1 MNRKDILMKKI
12 SIVLLTLCMLFASVS
27 VMAAEPSGK
36 ALYPVYNDRFNS
48 GWINGRRIGA
58 GMLGE
63 WQKLTPGTDGN
74 SIMFQIGAGEDGDK
88 AAAAVA
94 DGVMPCL
101 DVDNSALQFWL
112 IPYSSD
118 NEWSVGL
125 TCWGLDVRQNNTG
138 YIGGF
143 SAIYVPIADYADIS
157 EGTLNKWQLVT
168 IPLSDIREKGVFDQY
183 SDTQMTEFDWYRVSG
198 IYVTATNRGYTKTT
212 KIAALNDIN
221 VIRYLN
227 EPTGIGIT
235 ETANGGYVSWKLPED
250 AEGTVIYK
258 DGSEIKRVAAPVTSC
273 YLEQGTY
280 ELQSYGADM
289 YSLKEQV
296 TVNNLTADT
305 PVLKGEPTVRNAKFI
320 SDNGKD
326 ILIWDDTA
334 DSKYYYIFRDGKL
347 CARTSLH
354 SAVLTLGENTGYK
367 ITVKG
372 KADAGEMVTVMA
384 TDSTGGGQPYF
395 EQTSAD
401 ENGDF
406 IFSFITETSPSDI
419 KLNCGGN
426 IIDAKTDKDIS
437 CTMQPT
443 ETYSVCG
450 GDENEATQTVEFT
463 SADRE
468 IAISECLYEDS
479 DGNLTNDFY
488 SLSSIEKLNVKIKN
502 NAESKSAALIMGVYD
517 SDNNLIKTSKKDIYL
532 IPGEETYKIDAKI
545 VPAANDG
552 CTVKLFLWDG
562 TGAMEPICKPAAIKN
577 NKQTLK
583 EYTLSV
589 NEEDYQTIKGWGLSP
604 DLTMNY
610 SATAINNLDNWTEAS
625 EALYKDLGATMT
637 RSFLAAKLLEDGKEM
652 GFSYPDELVDIEKIR
667 SAVEE
672 DRISWKDVDATVAQV
687 ARSVRYGINDY
698 IISMSSPPRAMLM
711 YETYYWSDKPYYFL
725 REDCVD
731 LYCDVI
737 LKELDYI
744 TKTNGLPSPTALSLQ
759 NEPENGGYT
768 PRYRPDM
775 YKKMLV
781 ALRKVLNENGYAD
794 VKLFG
799 PECSSYPGTSASAG
813 DSTGIFSKVDREYA
827 DALDIIGVHSYEAGY
842 PSLDKFDEGISQYAN
857 PPEILQEKDKWQTE
871 YCVGD
876 RVETGKNFEMNTA
889 QKEFKILSADIGWG
903 GNNVWYHWAGY
914 YSYYIPL
921 ADRVTE
927 VSHAPKDG
935 EIQFVTMTLGYGV
948 GVEYYKNKTYDM
960 LQMIF
965 KNVPAGSVV
974 KRVTLSDNCTEI
986 VNECKHLTDVVAF
999 ENGNSS
1005 IVALTNDSEE
1015 DLSFEYSNLKGTTA
1029 KCYAIVNGIS
1039 SIADIGTKKVVDG
1052 KVKVVIPKDSI
1063 VLIKTQ

>member
-1 MNRKDILMKKI
+1 MKK
-12 SIVLLTLCMLFASVS
+12 VLLALFTLFVVFSATGAG
-27 VMAAEPSGK
+27 AAEPCGK
-36 ALYPVYNDRFNS
+36 KLYPIYNDAFNM
-48 GWINGRRIGA
+48 GWINKGIGTSRLVESGYPLA
-58 GMLGE
+58 
-63 WQKLTPGTDGN
+63 PDSDGK
-74 SIMFQIGAGEDGDK
+74 SLVFQIRAGQDGDK
-88 AAAAVA
+88 AAG
-94 DGVMPCL
+94 GVTDCIMPCL

-112 IPYSSD
+112 IPYSTD
-118 NEWSVGL
+118 DKWSIGL
-125 TCWGLDVRQNNTG
+125 TCWGLDVRSNAAD

-157 EGTLNKWQLVT
+157 EDTLNKWQLVT
-168 IPLSDIREKGVFDQY
+168 IPLSDIEKKGIFDKY
-183 SDTQMTEFDWYRVSG
+183 LDTQMTEFDWYRVSG
-198 IYVTATNRGYTKTT
+198 IYITGTNRGYKKQTD
-212 KIAALNDIN
+212 IAAFNDIN
-221 VIRYLN
+221 IIRYLK
-227 EPTGIGIT
+227 EPTEIDIT
-235 ETANGGYVSWKLPED
+235 ETANGGYASWKLSEN

-258 DGSEIKRVAAPVTSC
+258 DGTETKRVAAPVTSC
-273 YLEQGTY
+273 YLEPGTY
-280 ELQSYGADM
+280 EFQSYGADM
-289 YSLKEQV
+289 YSVKKQV
-296 TVNNLTADT
+296 TVNNLPVNT
-305 PVLKGEPTVRNAKFI
+305 PALKGEPTVQNAKFI

-334 DSKYYYIFRDGKL
+334 DSKYYYIFRDGKF
-347 CARTSLH
+347 CARTSLR
-354 SAVLTLGENTGYK
+354 SAVLTPGENTGYK

-384 TDSTGGGQPYF
+384 ADSTGGEQPYF

-406 IFSFITETSPSDI
+406 IFSFITETSPSNI

-463 SADRE
+463 SANKE

-479 DGNLTNDFY
+479 DGNLTSDFY

-517 SDNNLIKTSKKDIYL
+517 SDNNLIKMCEKGIYL
-532 IPGEETYKIDAKI
+532 MPGEATYKIDAKI
-545 VPAANDG
+545 IPAASDG
-552 CTVKLFLWDG
+552 CTAKVFLWDG
-562 TGAMEPICKPAAIKN
+562 TGAMNPMCKPAVIKN

-583 EYTLSV
+583 ECTLSV
-589 NEEDYQTIKGWGLSP
+589 NGEDYQTIKGWGLCP
-604 DLTMNY
+604 DLTNR
-610 SATAINNLDNWTEAS
+610 DNWPEAS
-625 EALYKDLGATMT
+625 EALYKELGATMT
-637 RSFLAAKLLEDGKEM
+637 RSFLVAKLLEDGKEM
-652 GFSYPDELVDIEKIR
+652 GFSYPNELVDIEKIK
-667 SAVEE
+667 SAVE
-672 DRISWKDVDATVAQV
+672 DNRIDWKAVDTTVNQI

-698 IISMSSPPRAMLM
+698 MISLESPPRAMLG
-711 YETYYWSDKPYYFL
+711 YVIPSWSKNPYYIL

-737 LKELDYI
+737 IKELDYI
-744 TKTNGLPSPTALSLQ
+744 TKTNGLPAPEALSLQ

-768 PRYRPDM
+768 PRYSSDI

-781 ALRKVLNENGYAD
+781 ALRRTLNENGYNS
-794 VKLFG
+794 VKLLG
-799 PECSSYPGTSASAG
+799 PESSSYPGTATSAG
-813 DSTGIFSKVDREYA
+813 DVSGIFAKVDREYA
-827 DALDIIGVHSYEAGY
+827 DALDIIGVHSYEVTY
-842 PSLDKFDEGISQYAN
+842 TSEQFDDAISQYAN
-857 PPEILQEKDKWQTE
+857 PPEILQGKDKWQTE
-871 YCVGD
+871 YCVGGS
-876 RVETGKNFEMNTA
+876 VEPGKTFQMDTA
-889 QKEFKILSADIGWG
+889 QKEFRTLSADVGWG
-903 GNNVWYHWAGY
+903 GNNVWCHWAGY
-914 YSYYIPL
+914 YHYFVPL
-921 ADRVTE
+921 ADRDTE
-927 VSHAPKDG
+927 ISHAPKNG
-935 EIQFVTMTLGYGV
+935 EIGVSSMTLGYGV

-965 KNVPAGSVV
+965 KNVPVGSVV
-974 KRVTLSDNCTEI
+974 KRVTLSDNCPEI